1 MAGPAAASHPSP
13 PPFAVFASKVKPP
26 AAGSGTIART
36 PLLNRLRTQS
46 TAVRLVT
53 VVAPP
58 GYGKTTLL
66 AQWAARDERPFAWL
80 TAEPD
85 DAAPLVLLRH
95 LAVALREIGAADR
108 SAFTALREP
117 DAADRSDAAALLANG
132 LAAAPEPFVLVV
144 DDADRIPSGP
154 AGQIVA
160 ALADAVP
167 AGSLLVLAGRHAPAI
182 GTARRRA
189 GDTLLELTGRDLAFS
204 PRDVKLYAT
213 AVRPGIEDEL
223 VGELHHRTE
232 GWPAAV
238 TLALRALADPN
249 DASDATAPDP
259 TERYVADYIR
269 AELLAELSEEQQEF
283 LRRTSILDTLTAPLS
298 DAVLGSR
305 DAAAR
310 LEELDR
316 DGRFLIPL
324 DRQGTSFRYHRM
336 VRDVLR
342 RELAVRDRDA
352 ADDLHR
358 RAATWFQRHGDR
370 VAAVPFALASGDAD
384 RAATMITA
392 IGMQMSGAGHGDVV
406 EAWLDEL
413 AAAAPLEAYPA
424 AAALGG
430 WLHALAGHAT
440 LSEGCLL
447 AAEAGLEA
455 GAATDPAVSA
465 SVALLRGALCG
476 DGVGEME
483 RAAGEAE
490 PDLTPGTPWHAIAL
504 IVRGAARTLLD
515 QRDPA
520 DEDLVAA
527 GRSAAAAGAGELQ
540 LLALG
545 QRAVLASQAG
555 DLTMAAQ
562 FAFEARELAHRAP
575 PRDDATTALLHAEA
589 AAAVLRQGRW
599 DDARGELGAV
609 ERVAPRL
616 THALPWLTVQ
626 ARLALAAVYVG
637 LRDRDAADAELA
649 EAERVLALR
658 PLTARVAAQAAALR
672 EQVGALPEPGDH
684 GTAGLTRAELRLLPL
699 LATHLS
705 FREIGEHLYVSRNTV
720 KTQAISIYRKLGA
733 SSRSETIARAAALGL
748 VDDETLRADRT
759 M

>member
-1 MAGPAAASHPSP
+1 MRERANVCHRQRRRPQVHAPSGHGCIHHHVMGCRPTASIRVSADGADGWHHGPWRSSRPESDVPADSSHSAGRMPATRRRMAGPAAASHPSP
-13 PPFAVFASKVKPP
+13 PPFAVFASKVRPP

-80 TAEPD
+80 MAEPD

-305 DAAAR
+305 DAA
-310 LEELDR
+310 
-316 DGRFLIPL
+316 
-324 DRQGTSFRYHRM
+324 
-336 VRDVLR
+336 
-342 RELAVRDRDA
+342 
-352 ADDLHR
+352 
-358 RAATWFQRHGDR
+358 
-370 VAAVPFALASGDAD
+370 
-384 RAATMITA
+384 
-392 IGMQMSGAGHGDVV
+392 
-406 EAWLDEL
+406 
-413 AAAAPLEAYPA
+413 
-424 AAALGG
+424 
-430 WLHALAGHAT
+430 
-440 LSEGCLL
+440 
-447 AAEAGLEA
+447 
-455 GAATDPAVSA
+455 
-465 SVALLRGALCG
+465 
-476 DGVGEME
+476 
-483 RAAGEAE
+483 
-490 PDLTPGTPWHAIAL
+490 
-504 IVRGAARTLLD
+504 
-515 QRDPA
+515 
-520 DEDLVAA
+520 
-527 GRSAAAAGAGELQ
+527 
-540 LLALG
+540 
-545 QRAVLASQAG
+545 
-555 DLTMAAQ
+555 
-562 FAFEARELAHRAP
+562 
-575 PRDDATTALLHAEA
+575 
-589 AAAVLRQGRW
+589 
-599 DDARGELGAV
+599 
-609 ERVAPRL
+609 
-616 THALPWLTVQ
+616 
-626 ARLALAAVYVG
+626 
-637 LRDRDAADAELA
+637 
-649 EAERVLALR
+649 
-658 PLTARVAAQAAALR
+658 
-672 EQVGALPEPGDH
+672 
-684 GTAGLTRAELRLLPL
+684 
-699 LATHLS
+699 
-705 FREIGEHLYVSRNTV
+705 
-720 KTQAISIYRKLGA
+720 
-733 SSRSETIARAAALGL
+733 
-748 VDDETLRADRT
+748 
-759 M
+759 